1 MVSATIESLLFA
13 PKVQGMLEAAA
24 HRAGIADGVGILDA
38 DDVASELQEK
48 ALKAALAFDPTRG
61 FKFTTYLWP
70 LIWGKAVDLRRRYG
84 RKDRSGHSR
93 PIELPLL
100 DEAVDRPSHL
110 ALDFFADHVT
120 QSVSDGLELPA
131 MIRQLPMRERAAF
144 LLREIGGVSAG
155 EIGQTLGLSDGKTK
169 ALRRQAVRRL
179 RVAAERPR

>member
-1 MVSATIESLLFA
+1 MVSATVEALLFA
-13 PKVQGMLEAAA
+13 PEVQGMLEAVA

-48 ALKAALAFDPTRG
+48 ALKAAVAFDATRG

-70 LIWGKAVDLRRRYG
+70 LVWGKAVDLRRRYG
-84 RKDRSGHSR
+84 RQDRSGHSR
-93 PIELPLL
+93 PVELPIL
-100 DEAVDRPSHL
+100 DEA
-110 ALDFFADHVT
+110 
-120 QSVSDGLELPA
+120 LELAQPISGGLDLPD
-131 MIRQLPMRERAAF
+131 MIRQLPLRERAAF

-155 EIGQTLGLSDGKTK
+155 EIGEIFFLSDGKTK

>member
-1 MVSATIESLLFA
+1 MVTTAVEALLFA
-13 PKVQGMLEAAA
+13 PEVQGMLEAVA

-48 ALKAALAFDPTRG
+48 ALKAALAFDPSRG

-70 LIWGKAVDLRRRYG
+70 LVWGKAVDLRRRYG
-84 RKDRSGHSR
+84 RQDRSGHSR
-93 PIELPLL
+93 PMDLPIL
-100 DEAVDRPSHL
+100 DEALDL
-110 ALDFFADHVT
+110 A
-120 QSVSDGLELPA
+120 QPISDGLDLPG
-131 MIRQLPMRERAAF
+131 MIRQLPLRERAAF

-155 EIGQTLGLSDGKTK
+155 EIGEALGLSDGKTK